1 MVFEETIGFISS
13 IMVNCIIQVN
23 ISMQNKIQVNLN
35 TPFPQKTKKRIILS
49 LISVIIII
57 LSVILYFMSSSMNQV
72 KTHQEENKQN
82 QTSKN
87 AQANIEF
94 SKMTEKDIK
103 SSKDRVNVY
112 VFWGDGCPHCKH
124 LAQFFDSNKSKLK
137 DKMNLYAFEVWKNST
152 NLKFMKDFGKFLGE
166 TPQGV
171 PYMIIGN
178 KTFSGFA
185 ESDEKTKDE
194 IINLIKQGYQNS
206 SKIDK
211 YQEYKAA
218 KQ

>member
-1 MVFEETIGFISS
+1 
-13 IMVNCIIQVN
+13 
-23 ISMQNKIQVNLN
+23 MQNKIQVNLN
-35 TPFPQKTKKRIILS
+35 TPFSQKTKKRIILS

-82 QTSKN
+82 QISKN
-87 AQANIEF
+87 TQTNIEF
-94 SKMTEKDIK
+94 SKMTEKDIE
-103 SSKDRVNVY
+103 SSKNKVNVY

-137 DKMNLYAFEVWKNST
+137 DKMNLYTFEVWKDST

-171 PYMIIGN
+171 PYMIIGD

-211 YQEYKAA
+211 YQEYKAT

>member
-1 MVFEETIGFISS
+1 
-13 IMVNCIIQVN
+13 
-23 ISMQNKIQVNLN
+23 MQNKIQVNLN

-82 QTSKN
+82 QISKN
-87 AQANIEF
+87 TQTNIEF

-103 SSKDRVNVY
+103 SSKNKVNVY

-124 LAQFFDSNKSKLK
+124 LAQFFNSNKSELK
-137 DKMNLYAFEVWKNST
+137 DKMNLYTFEVWKDST

-171 PYMIIGN
+171 PYMIIGD

-211 YQEYKAA
+211 YQEYKAT

>member
-1 MVFEETIGFISS
+1 
-13 IMVNCIIQVN
+13 
-23 ISMQNKIQVNLN
+23 MQNKIQVNLN

-49 LISVIIII
+49 LISVIIIT
-57 LSVILYFMSSSMNQV
+57 LSVILYFMSSSMNQA
-72 KTHQEENKQN
+72 KTHQEENQQN

-87 AQANIEF
+87 TQTNIEF

-103 SSKDRVNVY
+103 SSKNKINVY

-124 LAQFFDSNKSKLK
+124 LAQFFNSNKSELK
-137 DKMNLYAFEVWKNST
+137 DKMNLYTFEVWKDST

-171 PYMIIGN
+171 PYMIIGD

-211 YQEYKAA
+211 YQEYKAT

>member
-1 MVFEETIGFISS
+1 
-13 IMVNCIIQVN
+13 MVNCIIQVN

-35 TPFPQKTKKRIILS
+35 TPFSQKTKKRIILS

-82 QTSKN
+82 QISKN
-87 AQANIEF
+87 TQTNIEF
-94 SKMTEKDIK
+94 SKMTEKDIE
-103 SSKDRVNVY
+103 SSKNKVNVY

-137 DKMNLYAFEVWKNST
+137 DKMNLYTFEVWKDST

-171 PYMIIGN
+171 PYMIIGD

-211 YQEYKAA
+211 YQEYKAT

>member
-1 MVFEETIGFISS
+1 
-13 IMVNCIIQVN
+13 
-23 ISMQNKIQVNLN
+23 MQNKIQVNLN

-124 LAQFFDSNKSKLK
+124 LAQFFDSNKSELK

>member
-1 MVFEETIGFISS
+1 
-13 IMVNCIIQVN
+13 
-23 ISMQNKIQVNLN
+23 MQNKIQVNLN

-82 QTSKN
+82 QISKN
-87 AQANIEF
+87 TQTNIEF

-103 SSKDRVNVY
+103 SSKNKVNVY

-124 LAQFFDSNKSKLK
+124 LAQFFDSNKSELK
-137 DKMNLYAFEVWKNST
+137 DKMNLYTFEVWKDST

-171 PYMIIGN
+171 PYMIIGD

-211 YQEYKAA
+211 YQEYKAT

>member
-1 MVFEETIGFISS
+1 
-13 IMVNCIIQVN
+13 
-23 ISMQNKIQVNLN
+23 MQNKIQVNLN

-82 QTSKN
+82 QISKN
-87 AQANIEF
+87 TQTNIEF
-94 SKMTEKDIK
+94 LKMTEKDIK
-103 SSKDRVNVY
+103 SSKNKVNVY

-124 LAQFFDSNKSKLK
+124 LAQFFDSNKSELK
-137 DKMNLYAFEVWKNST
+137 DKMNLYTFEVWKDST

-171 PYMIIGN
+171 PYMIIGD

-185 ESDEKTKDE
+185 ESDEETKDE
-194 IINLIKQGYQNS
+194 IINLIKHDYQNS

-211 YQEYKAA
+211 YQEYKAT

>member
-1 MVFEETIGFISS
+1 
-13 IMVNCIIQVN
+13 
-23 ISMQNKIQVNLN
+23 MQNKIQVNLN

-124 LAQFFDSNKSKLK
+124 LAQFFDSNKSELK

-171 PYMIIGN
+171 PYMIIGD

-185 ESDEKTKDE
+185 ESDKKTKDE
-194 IINLIKQGYQNS
+194 IINFIKQGYQNS

-211 YQEYKAA
+211 YQEYKVT

>member
-1 MVFEETIGFISS
+1 
-13 IMVNCIIQVN
+13 MVNCITQVN

-49 LISVIIII
+49 LISVIVII
-57 LSVILYFMSSSMNQV
+57 LSVILYFMSSNMNQV

-87 AQANIEF
+87 TQANIEF

-103 SSKDRVNVY
+103 SSKNKVNIY
-112 VFWGDGCPHCKH
+112 IFWGDGCPHCKH
-124 LAQFFDSNKSKLK
+124 LAQFFDSNKSELK
-137 DKMNLYAFEVWKNST
+137 DKMNLYTFEVWKDST

-171 PYMIIGN
+171 PYIIIGD

-185 ESDEKTKDE
+185 ESDKKTKDE
-194 IINLIKQGYQNS
+194 IINFIKQGYQNS

-211 YQEYKAA
+211 YQEYKAT

>member
-1 MVFEETIGFISS
+1 
-13 IMVNCIIQVN
+13 
-23 ISMQNKIQVNLN
+23 MQNKIQVNLN

-57 LSVILYFMSSSMNQV
+57 LSVILYFMSSSMNQA

-87 AQANIEF
+87 TQTNIEF

-103 SSKDRVNVY
+103 SSKNKVNVY

-124 LAQFFDSNKSKLK
+124 LAQFFDSNKSELK
-137 DKMNLYAFEVWKNST
+137 DKMNLYTFEVWKDST

-171 PYMIIGN
+171 PYMIIGD

-185 ESDEKTKDE
+185 ESDEETKDE
-194 IINLIKQGYQNS
+194 IINLIKHDYQNS

-211 YQEYKAA
+211 YQEYKAT

>member
-1 MVFEETIGFISS
+1 
-13 IMVNCIIQVN
+13 
-23 ISMQNKIQVNLN
+23 MQNKIQVNLN

-82 QTSKN
+82 QISKN
-87 AQANIEF
+87 TQTNIEF
-94 SKMTEKDIK
+94 LKMTEKDIK
-103 SSKDRVNVY
+103 SSKNKVNIY
-112 VFWGDGCPHCKH
+112 VFWGDGCPHCKY
-124 LAQFFDSNKSKLK
+124 LAQFFDSNKSELK
-137 DKMNLYAFEVWKNST
+137 DKMNLYTFEVWKDST

-171 PYMIIGN
+171 PYMIIGD

-211 YQEYKAA
+211 YQEYKAI

>member
-1 MVFEETIGFISS
+1 
-13 IMVNCIIQVN
+13 
-23 ISMQNKIQVNLN
+23 MQNKIQVNLN
-35 TPFPQKTKKRIILS
+35 TPFPQKTRKKIIIS

-57 LSVILYFMSSSMNQV
+57 LSVIFYFMSSSIDQA
-72 KTHQEENKQN
+72 KIHQEENKQN
-82 QTSKN
+82 QISKN
-87 AQANIEF
+87 TQANIEF

-103 SSKDRVNVY
+103 PSKDKVNVY

-124 LAQFFDSNKSKLK
+124 LAQFFDSNKSELK
-137 DKMNLYAFEVWKNST
+137 DKINLYTFEVWKDST

-185 ESDEKTKDE
+185 ESDKDTKDE

-211 YQEYKAA
+211 YQEYKAI
-218 KQ
+218 KK

>member
-1 MVFEETIGFISS
+1 
-13 IMVNCIIQVN
+13 
-23 ISMQNKIQVNLN
+23 MQNKIQVNLN

-82 QTSKN
+82 QISKN
-87 AQANIEF
+87 TQTNIEF

-103 SSKDRVNVY
+103 SSKNKVNVY
-112 VFWGDGCPHCKH
+112 VFWGDGRPHCKH
-124 LAQFFDSNKSKLK
+124 LAQFFDSNKSELK
-137 DKMNLYAFEVWKNST
+137 DKMNLYTFEVWKDST

-171 PYMIIGN
+171 PYMIIGD

-211 YQEYKAA
+211 YQEYKAT

>member
-1 MVFEETIGFISS
+1 
-13 IMVNCIIQVN
+13 
-23 ISMQNKIQVNLN
+23 MQNKIQVNLN

-57 LSVILYFMSSSMNQV
+57 LSVILYSMSSSMNQV

-82 QTSKN
+82 QISKN
-87 AQANIEF
+87 TQTNIEF

-103 SSKDRVNVY
+103 SSKNKVNVY

-124 LAQFFDSNKSKLK
+124 LAQFFDSNKSELK
-137 DKMNLYAFEVWKNST
+137 DKMNLYTFEVWKDST

-171 PYMIIGN
+171 PYMIIGD

-211 YQEYKAA
+211 YQEYKAT

>member
-1 MVFEETIGFISS
+1 
-13 IMVNCIIQVN
+13 
-23 ISMQNKIQVNLN
+23 MQNKIQVNLN
-35 TPFPQKTKKRIILS
+35 TPFPQKTKRRIILS

-82 QTSKN
+82 QISKN
-87 AQANIEF
+87 TQTNIEF

-103 SSKDRVNVY
+103 SSKNKVNVY

-124 LAQFFDSNKSKLK
+124 LAQFFDSNKSELK
-137 DKMNLYAFEVWKNST
+137 DKMNLYTFEVWKDST

-171 PYMIIGN
+171 PYMIIGD

-185 ESDEKTKDE
+185 ESDKKTKDE
-194 IINLIKQGYQNS
+194 IINFIKQGYQNS

-211 YQEYKAA
+211 YQEYKAT

>member
-1 MVFEETIGFISS
+1 
-13 IMVNCIIQVN
+13 
-23 ISMQNKIQVNLN
+23 MQNKIQVNLN

-82 QTSKN
+82 QISKN
-87 AQANIEF
+87 TQTNIEF

-103 SSKDRVNVY
+103 SSKNKVNVY

-124 LAQFFDSNKSKLK
+124 LAQFFDSNKSELK
-137 DKMNLYAFEVWKNST
+137 DKMNLYTFEVWKDST

-211 YQEYKAA
+211 YQEYKAT

>member
-1 MVFEETIGFISS
+1 
-13 IMVNCIIQVN
+13 MVNCIIQVN

-57 LSVILYFMSSSMNQV
+57 LSVILYFISSSMNQV

-87 AQANIEF
+87 TQTNIEF

-103 SSKDRVNVY
+103 SSKNKVNVY

-124 LAQFFDSNKSKLK
+124 LAQFFDSNKSELK
-137 DKMNLYAFEVWKNST
+137 DKMNLYTFEVWKDST

-185 ESDEKTKDE
+185 ESDEETKDE
-194 IINLIKQGYQNS
+194 IINLIKHDYQNS

>member
-1 MVFEETIGFISS
+1 
-13 IMVNCIIQVN
+13 
-23 ISMQNKIQVNLN
+23 MQNKIQVNLN

-82 QTSKN
+82 QISKN
-87 AQANIEF
+87 TQTNIEF
-94 SKMTEKDIK
+94 LKMTEKDIK
-103 SSKDRVNVY
+103 SSKNKVNVY

-124 LAQFFDSNKSKLK
+124 LAQFFDSNKSELK
-137 DKMNLYAFEVWKNST
+137 DKMNLYTFEVWKDST

-171 PYMIIGN
+171 PYMIIGD

-211 YQEYKAA
+211 YQEYKAT

>member
-1 MVFEETIGFISS
+1 
-13 IMVNCIIQVN
+13 
-23 ISMQNKIQVNLN
+23 MQNKIQVNLN

>member
-1 MVFEETIGFISS
+1 
-13 IMVNCIIQVN
+13 
-23 ISMQNKIQVNLN
+23 MQNKIQVNLN

-82 QTSKN
+82 QISKN
-87 AQANIEF
+87 TQTNIEF
-94 SKMTEKDIK
+94 LKMTEKDIK
-103 SSKDRVNVY
+103 SSKNKVNIY
-112 VFWGDGCPHCKH
+112 VFWGDGCPHCKY
-124 LAQFFDSNKSKLK
+124 LAQFFDSNKSELK
-137 DKMNLYAFEVWKNST
+137 DKMNLYTFEVWKDST

-171 PYMIIGN
+171 PYMIIGD

-211 YQEYKAA
+211 YQEYKAT

>member
-1 MVFEETIGFISS
+1 
-13 IMVNCIIQVN
+13 
-23 ISMQNKIQVNLN
+23 MQNKIQVNLN

-57 LSVILYFMSSSMNQV
+57 LSVILYFISSSMNQV

-87 AQANIEF
+87 TQTNIEF

-103 SSKDRVNVY
+103 SSKNKVNVY

-124 LAQFFDSNKSKLK
+124 LAQFFDSNKSELK
-137 DKMNLYAFEVWKNST
+137 DKMNLYTFEVWKDST

-185 ESDEKTKDE
+185 ESDEETKDE
-194 IINLIKQGYQNS
+194 IINLIKHDYQNS

>member
-1 MVFEETIGFISS
+1 
-13 IMVNCIIQVN
+13 
-23 ISMQNKIQVNLN
+23 
-35 TPFPQKTKKRIILS
+35 
-49 LISVIIII
+49 
-57 LSVILYFMSSSMNQV
+57 
-72 KTHQEENKQN
+72 
-82 QTSKN
+82 
-87 AQANIEF
+87 
-94 SKMTEKDIK
+94 
-103 SSKDRVNVY
+103 
-112 VFWGDGCPHCKH
+112 
-124 LAQFFDSNKSKLK
+124 
-137 DKMNLYAFEVWKNST
+137 MNLYTFEVWKDST

-171 PYMIIGN
+171 PYMIISN

-185 ESDEKTKDE
+185 ESDEETKDE

>member
-1 MVFEETIGFISS
+1 
-13 IMVNCIIQVN
+13 
-23 ISMQNKIQVNLN
+23 MQNKIQVNLN

-82 QTSKN
+82 QISKN
-87 AQANIEF
+87 TQTNIGF

-103 SSKDRVNVY
+103 SSKNKVNVY

-124 LAQFFDSNKSKLK
+124 LAQFFDSNKSELK
-137 DKMNLYAFEVWKNST
+137 DKMNLYTFEVWKDST

-171 PYMIIGN
+171 PYMIIGD

-211 YQEYKAA
+211 YQEYKAT

>member
-1 MVFEETIGFISS
+1 
-13 IMVNCIIQVN
+13 
-23 ISMQNKIQVNLN
+23 MQNKIQVNLN

-87 AQANIEF
+87 TQTNIEF

-103 SSKDRVNVY
+103 SSKNKVNVY

-124 LAQFFDSNKSKLK
+124 LAQFFDSNKSELK
-137 DKMNLYAFEVWKNST
+137 DKMNLYTFEVWKDST
-152 NLKFMKDFGKFLGE
+152 NLKFMKEFGKFLGE

-171 PYMIIGN
+171 PYMIISN

-185 ESDEKTKDE
+185 ESDEETKDE
-194 IINLIKQGYQNS
+194 IINLIKHDYQNS

-211 YQEYKAA
+211 YQEYKAT

>member
-1 MVFEETIGFISS
+1 
-13 IMVNCIIQVN
+13 
-23 ISMQNKIQVNLN
+23 MQNKIQVNLN

-57 LSVILYFMSSSMNQV
+57 LSLILYFISSSMNQV
-72 KTHQEENKQN
+72 KTHQEKNKQN

-87 AQANIEF
+87 TQTNIEF

-103 SSKDRVNVY
+103 SSKNKVNVY
-112 VFWGDGCPHCKH
+112 VFWGDGCPHCKN
-124 LAQFFDSNKSKLK
+124 LAQFFDLNKSELK
-137 DKMNLYAFEVWKNST
+137 DKMNLYTFEVWKDST

-171 PYMIIGN
+171 PYMIIGD

-185 ESDEKTKDE
+185 ESDKKTKDE
-194 IINLIKQGYQNS
+194 IINFIKQGYQNS

-211 YQEYKAA
+211 YQEYKAT

>member
-1 MVFEETIGFISS
+1 
-13 IMVNCIIQVN
+13 
-23 ISMQNKIQVNLN
+23 MQNKIQVNLN

-82 QTSKN
+82 QTPKN
-87 AQANIEF
+87 TQANIEF

-103 SSKDRVNVY
+103 SSKNKVNVY

-124 LAQFFDSNKSKLK
+124 LAQFFDSNKSELK
-137 DKMNLYAFEVWKNST
+137 DKMNLYTFEVWKDST

-171 PYMIIGN
+171 PYMIISN

-185 ESDEKTKDE
+185 ESDEETKDE

>member
-1 MVFEETIGFISS
+1 
-13 IMVNCIIQVN
+13 
-23 ISMQNKIQVNLN
+23 MQNKIQVNLN

-82 QTSKN
+82 QISKN
-87 AQANIEF
+87 TQT
-94 SKMTEKDIK
+94 TEKDIK
-103 SSKDRVNVY
+103 SSKNKVNVY

-124 LAQFFDSNKSKLK
+124 LAQFFDSNKSELK
-137 DKMNLYAFEVWKNST
+137 DKMNLYTFEVWKDST

-171 PYMIIGN
+171 PYMIIGD

-185 ESDEKTKDE
+185 ESDKKTKDE

-211 YQEYKAA
+211 YQEYKAT